1 MSNYLAMVFKNDTKA
16 HEALKL
22 IWKMDDAGDLTVHSA
37 AIVRRDSHGFIDVAS
52 KYTDAGLRTAIGVG
66 VGVVLGALAGPV
78 GVAAGVAGAAALS
91 AGTAVGVGAMAGGA
105 IGLTAD
111 AIKSEDR
118 TDEDIS
124 AFYSLQHGESAVVA
138 DVSEIWPEKLDEVIK
153 MMGGV
158 VHRKHDA
165 SDYLSDIARPYYNY
179 FMYPYYYIPQFM

>member
-118 TDEDIS
+118 TIEDIS
-124 AFYSLQHGESAVVA
+124 AFYSLRHGESAVVA
-138 DVSEIWPEKLDEVIK
+138 DVSEDWPEKLDEVIK

-165 SDYLSDIARPYYNY
+165 SDYLSDFARPYYND

>member
-1 MSNYLAMVFKNDTKA
+1 MSNYVAMVFKNNTKA
-16 HEALKL
+16 HDALKM

-37 AIVRRDSHGFIDVAS
+37 AIVRRDSHGLIDVAS

-78 GVAAGVAGAAALS
+78 GVAAGVAGAAALT
-91 AGTAVGVGAMAGGA
+91 AGTAVGVGAVAGGA

-118 TDEDIS
+118 TEEDI
-124 AFYSLQHGESAVVA
+124 AEFYSLHHGECAVVA
-138 DVSEIWPEKLDEVIK
+138 DVSEDWPEKLDEVIK

-158 VHRKHDA
+158 VHRKFDA
-165 SDYLSDIARPYYNY
+165 SNYLGDFARPYYND
-179 FMYPYYYIPQFM
+179 FMYPYYYVPQFM